1 MASLVSHQQFQL
13 ETMNE
18 DDFLTEIS
26 AKLAEKFDGH
36 EVIDAMHKGT
46 KDIVD
51 SIAGVCAGIG
61 ELGVVESA
69 SIDKVD
75 TMFRTPR
82 ERKVLIQSQQ
92 RVSSEELSRIPEDRR
107 EEFLD
112 HVKERALQGMIEQAD
127 LVNAISYEEGI
138 DPMTH
143 EKIIIAK
150 LKVIIDE

>member
-1 MASLVSHQQFQL
+1 
-13 ETMNE
+13 MNE

-26 AKLAEKFDGH
+26 AKLAGKFDGH

-51 SIAGVCAGIG
+51 SIAGVCTGIG
-61 ELGVVESA
+61 GLGVRTSA
-69 SIDKVD
+69 SRDTVD
-75 TMFRTPR
+75 TTFRTPR
-82 ERKVLIQSQQ
+82 ERKILIQSQQ
-92 RVSSEELSRIPEDRR
+92 RVSHEELFRISEYRR

-112 HVKERALQGMIEQAD
+112 HVKEKALQGMLYQAD
-127 LVNAISYEEGI
+127 LVNAVSYEEGI

>member
-1 MASLVSHQQFQL
+1 
-13 ETMNE
+13 MNE

-26 AKLAEKFDGH
+26 AKLAGKFDGH

-51 SIAGVCAGIG
+51 SIAGVCTGIG
-61 ELGVVESA
+61 ELGVSA
-69 SIDKVD
+69 SASRDTIDAID

-82 ERKVLIQSQQ
+82 ERKVLIKSQQ
-92 RVSSEELSRIPEDRR
+92 RVSPLEFSHIPKNRR
-107 EEFLD
+107 EAFLD
-112 HVKERALQGMIEQAD
+112 YVKEKALQGMLEQAD
-127 LVNAISYEEGI
+127 LVNAVSYEEGI